1 MSNAIDLLKLLAQV
15 QAVQE
20 NTESKKACSN
30 CKYADFRYAAY
41 PICKRYPPQPLG
53 SQDKNGAI
61 AKITQGVRVTV
72 TADDWCGEFQEKQQK
87 QENILDQ
94 LLQTIS
100 KATTGV
106 SITAIEEP
114 KAEEP
119 KAEEP
124 KAEEPKAKRI
134 SSKGAIATMFKNMG
148 MPLSV
153 EELAALEA
161 TEELEDKKED

>member
-119 KAEEP
+119 KA
-124 KAEEPKAKRI
+124 KRI

-148 MPLSV
+148 MPLSA

>member
-119 KAEEP
+119 KA
-124 KAEEPKAKRI
+124 KRI